1 MVGVA
6 GFELELFRPVV
17 FSSSDSVQFRSISC
31 QISPSFRFF
40 CFGLKGKNKGKSFV
54 DGLDELFHPGCAVP
68 LHLLRYMGVGIQ
80 SKGGCGVA

>member
-17 FSSSDSVQFRSISC
+17 SSSLDSVQFHSISC
-31 QISPSFRFF
+31 QISPPFRFF

-54 DGLDELFHPGCAVP
+54 DGLDKFFHSGCTVP
-68 LHLLRYMGVGIQ
+68 LHLRRDMGVCVQ